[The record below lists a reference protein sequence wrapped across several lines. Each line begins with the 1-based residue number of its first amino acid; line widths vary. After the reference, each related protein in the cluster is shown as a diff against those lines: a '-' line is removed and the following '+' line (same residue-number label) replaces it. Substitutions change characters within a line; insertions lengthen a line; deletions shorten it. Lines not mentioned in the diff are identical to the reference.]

1 MEEAAELVFDLDF
14 SDRDSDFTDSGSDD
28 EPELETEE
36 VIESENEPE
45 QVIEIAFVNEANIRD
60 NEGGQ
65 RFKWRPNNR
74 YPTSRKVCSSTSYW
88 H

>member
-1 MEEAAELVFDLDF
+1 MIEIQTL
-14 SDRDSDFTDSGSDD
+14 DSGSDD

-65 RFKWRPNNR
+65 RFK
-74 YPTSRKVCSSTSYW
+74 
-88 H
+88 